1 MIRPKPPMSPRSEET
16 IIQKT
21 THSFMMTMTMR
32 KPTFIDFYFMISG
45 NCLKSRIDYAI
56 LL

>member
-21 THSFMMTMTMR
+21 THSFMMTMNMR
-32 KPTFIDFYFMISG
+32 KPTFIDF
-45 NCLKSRIDYAI
+45 
-56 LL
+56 